1 VQLGRAPWRI
11 QCSNGKDIN
20 EDFVTRETCVIAKT
34 AGTSMPEAPQ
44 SNHAAPSW
52 LAMERHEADQ

>member
-1 VQLGRAPWRI
+1 VQLGCAPWRI
-11 QCSNGKDIN
+11 QCRYGEDIN
-20 EDFVTRETCVIAKT
+20 KDSVTHETYVIAKT